1 MEFYDYMWIE
11 IIFFGIAS
19 FWVGLS
25 GAMVPGPMLTVTIS
39 DSMKKGSKAGP
50 LVVFGHYIAEVTIM
64 ILLVLGLGWVIK
76 SEIVTMIIGGVGGL
90 MLIYIGYTMAK
101 SPVPEEIPAE
111 GDHGETRGSIISG
124 ILSSVSNPYFYLW
137 WATVGWA
144 FLLKGIELAGIFGV
158 ISFLVGH
165 WGADLSWY
173 SLVSIFTNKG
183 RHMLPEKRYRIIMIV
198 CGVFLVSMGFYFIY
212 STVLI

>member
-1 MEFYDYMWIE
+1 MWIE
-11 IIFFGIAS
+11 VILFAVAS

-39 DSMKKGSKAGP
+39 DSLKKGSKAGP
-50 LVVFGHYIAEVTIM
+50 LVVLGHYIAEITLM

-76 SEIVTMIIGGVGGL
+76 SEMVTMIIGGIGGL

-101 SPVPEEIPAE
+101 SPVPTEIPVDSE
-111 GDHGETRGSIISG
+111 PVEKRGSILSG
-124 ILSSVSNPYFYLW
+124 IITSVTNPYFYLW

-144 FLLKGIELAGIFGV
+144 FMLKGIELAGIIGV

-165 WGADLSWY
+165 WGADLTWY
-173 SLVSIFTNKG
+173 SLVSFFTSKG
-183 RHMLPEKRYRIIMIV
+183 RHFLPGKRYKIIMII
-198 CGVFLVSMGFYFIY
+198 CGVFLVLLGVYFIY
-212 STVLI
+212 STLIA